1 MGKRKNA
8 VFSARQAA
16 LCGIL
21 AALALVIML
30 LGGLIPLATFCCPVL
45 AGVLLVPV
53 QERCGNRIALAWY
66 GTVSLLACLLGPDKE
81 AAAVF
86 VFLGY
91 YPVLQQV
98 LDRWPKALGLL
109 GRLLLF
115 NGAICILYGLLI
127 FVFTMPDVAA
137 EFRSTSYWMLAAM
150 LVLGNIVFL
159 LFDQVLRRIRR
170 LWRRKWMR

>member
-1 MGKRKNA
+1 MANRKSTA
-8 VFSARQAA
+8 FAARQAA

-21 AALALVIML
+21 AALAVVIML

-53 QERCGNRIALAWY
+53 QETCGSRIALAWY
-66 GTVSLLACLLGPDKE
+66 GAVSLLSCLLGPDKE

-115 NGAICILYGLLI
+115 NGAVCILYTLLI
-127 FVFTMPDVAA
+127 FVFTMPSVAE
-137 EFRSTSYWMLAAM
+137 EFRETSGWMLAVI
-150 LVLGNIVFL
+150 LVLGNVVFL
-159 LFDQVLRRIRR
+159 LFDQVLRRVRQLLR
-170 LWRRKWMR
+170 QKWKR